1 MIFDKHDCYK
11 EDIQSNGGF
20 CKIYKFIIRKGP
32 KSFGH
37 HGPQDGKFVFE
48 SQLVD

>member
-11 EDIQSNGGF
+11 EDIQSYGGF

-48 SQLVD
+48 AQLVD